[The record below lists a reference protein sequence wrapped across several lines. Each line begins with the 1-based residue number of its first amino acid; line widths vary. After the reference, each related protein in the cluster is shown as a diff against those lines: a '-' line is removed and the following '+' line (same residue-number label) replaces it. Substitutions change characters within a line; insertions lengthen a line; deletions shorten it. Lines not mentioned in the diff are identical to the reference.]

1 MTWRQHFFVRAF
13 VIFVDTVQR
22 YRRTRLLRSFLQPV
36 NRLLRR
42 RVTTAL
48 PATSPLPKRLWLYW
62 HQGEAEAP
70 RLVAQCLQTWRDHNP
85 GWDVQVLDAAT
96 LPAEVTLDDLPE
108 DISLQ
113 ALSDVLRLRLLRR
126 YGGVWV
132 DATAYCVRPLDDW
145 LPPLLSSG
153 FFAFTLPA
161 HDRLIGSWFL
171 AASPGAPLIE
181 TWESAA
187 TLYWRVRRRA
197 DAYYWVHYLFEFVTI
212 TSPLCG
218 AVWDATPTVDSRDCW
233 HVYHSLI
240 AEQDVEKYEALAHQ
254 AQANG
259 VPFHRLSH
267 KHGLADRDAHQLM
280 ARYLDP

>member
-1 MTWRQHFFVRAF
+1 MA
-13 VIFVDTVQR
+13 
-22 YRRTRLLRSFLQPV
+22 LLASGRS
-36 NRLLRR
+36 R
-42 RVTTAL
+42 
-48 PATSPLPKRLWLYW
+48 
-62 HQGEAEAP
+62 GP

-96 LPAEVTLDDLPE
+96 LPAEVTLDDLPD

-145 LPPLLSSG
+145 LPPRLSSG

-161 HDRLIGSWFL
+161 HHC
-171 AASPGAPLIE
+171 
-181 TWESAA
+181 
-187 TLYWRVRRRA
+187 
-197 DAYYWVHYLFEFVTI
+197 WVHYLFEFVTI

-240 AEQDVEKYEALAHQ
+240 AEQDVEKYEALAHR

-280 ARYLDP
+280 ARYLDQ